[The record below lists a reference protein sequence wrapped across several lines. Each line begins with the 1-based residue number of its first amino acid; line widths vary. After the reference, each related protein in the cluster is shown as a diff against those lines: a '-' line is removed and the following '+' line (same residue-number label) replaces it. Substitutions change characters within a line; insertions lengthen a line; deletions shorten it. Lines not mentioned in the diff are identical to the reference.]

1 MYSEGLLLDAVD
13 WDQRFKLPSPS
24 LIGLVAPRPSGDKFA
39 TFSVSTPRPVGVT
52 APGGFI
58 IRVRELGR
66 DEREEGRLWGGP
78 DGGSDAKGP
87 EGRLR

>member
-1 MYSEGLLLDAVD
+1 MLEAVD

-24 LIGLVAPRPSGDKFA
+24 LIGLVGPRLSGDRFA
-39 TFSVSTPRPVGVT
+39 TFSVSTPRPVGVI
-52 APGGFI
+52 APGGFT
-58 IRVRELGR
+58 IRARELGR
-66 DEREEGRLWGGP
+66 DEREEGRLEGGP